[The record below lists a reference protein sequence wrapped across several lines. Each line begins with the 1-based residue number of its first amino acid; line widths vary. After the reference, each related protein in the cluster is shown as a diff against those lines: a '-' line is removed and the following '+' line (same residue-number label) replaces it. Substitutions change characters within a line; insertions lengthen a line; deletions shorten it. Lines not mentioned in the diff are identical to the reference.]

1 MIGLIRREHLRS
13 WDLWRASGPVRLE
26 PVERFGIRVMSAGF
40 LVGESQALAFPA
52 PLVEA
57 VLRQLLVNVAWG
69 ELEELI
75 VDLPPGT
82 ADLQQHL
89 LGLIRPTGAVIVVSP
104 QDVAHLDARARPL
117 SCSAGRRSPFWVGWR
132 TSRPWPVRTAAS
144 RSRSSPRSPNPA
156 PSGRR
161 VSPCLAGSRSTRWSP
176 PPATA
181 AAHCLSITPPAL
193 RLRPCARSRPGS
205 SPLWRKAPARSLHPI
220 AQPGTG
226 RIRPS
231 DWPLARTPGHQ
242 HPYREL
248 RHELR
253 SAAAPVS
260 DQSVGVRIGDGAGP
274 VSANVQRQS

>member
-1 MIGLIRREHLRS
+1 MGLLDADLYGPDIPLMIGLIRREHLRS
-13 WDLWRASGPVRLE
+13 RDLWRASGPVRLE

-89 LGLIRPTGAVIVVSP
+89 LGLIRPTGAAIVVSP
-104 QDVAHLDARARPL
+104 QDVAHLDARKAL
-117 SCSAGRRSPFWVGWR
+117 ELLGRAQVPIWVGWR
-132 TSRPWPVRTAAS
+132 TLRPWPVRTAAS

-181 AAHCLSITPPAL
+181 DAHCLSITPPAL
-193 RLRPCARSRPGS
+193 QLRPCARSRPGS
-205 SPLWRKAPARSLHPI
+205 SPF
-220 AQPGTG
+220 
-226 RIRPS
+226 
-231 DWPLARTPGHQ
+231 
-242 HPYREL
+242 
-248 RHELR
+248 
-253 SAAAPVS
+253 
-260 DQSVGVRIGDGAGP
+260 
-274 VSANVQRQS
+274 